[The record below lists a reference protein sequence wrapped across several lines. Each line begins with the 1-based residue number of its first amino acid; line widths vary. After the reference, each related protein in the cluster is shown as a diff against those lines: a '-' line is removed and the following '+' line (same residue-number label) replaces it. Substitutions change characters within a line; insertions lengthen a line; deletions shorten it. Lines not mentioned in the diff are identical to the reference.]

1 MFINMISVWMMKM
14 AVVQVIDM
22 SFMANR
28 GMTTM
33 GTMLMVMMLVMLLFT
48 ITHLLTPYP
57 EMWRKIAVAG
67 SLPVN
72 PITIDQ
78 SFLHKRR
85 AVV

>member
-28 GMTTM
+28 GMTTVR
-33 GTMLMVMMLVMLLFT
+33 TMLMVMMLVMLLFT

-57 EMWRKIAVAG
+57 EMWRKLR
-67 SLPVN
+67 LPD
-72 PITIDQ
+72 PCPATP
-78 SFLHKRR
+78 
-85 AVV
+85 